1 MSWGEALR
9 LVQVLL
15 TDSESGIWASL
26 SASQVPAQSETAG
39 RTHVGDAGDRTP
51 EEVRAILRE
60 LGHRI

>member
-1 MSWGEALR
+1 MPWGEALR

-15 TDSESGIWASL
+15 TDSSSEIWTAL
-26 SASQVPAQSETAG
+26 SASQTTAESQPPG
-39 RTHVGDAGDRTP
+39 RTHVGDMGGRTP